1 MGKVLLGIH
10 KRTGEKVAIKIQKTS
25 QVGNAMDIDGVFK
38 ESEVLMSL
46 SHPGIVHVQRCF
58 ALADY

>member
-1 MGKVLLGIH
+1 
-10 KRTGEKVAIKIQKTS
+10 
-25 QVGNAMDIDGVFK
+25 MDIDGVFK

-46 SHPGIVHVQRCF
+46 NHPGIVHVQRCF

>member
-10 KRTGEKVAIKIQKTS
+10 ERTGEKVVIKIQKTS
-25 QVGNAMDIDGVFK
+25 QVGNSMDIDGDFK

-46 SHPGIVHVQRCF
+46 NHPGIVHV
-58 ALADY
+58 

>member
-46 SHPGIVHVQRCF
+46 NHPGIVHV
-58 ALADY
+58 